1 VFVANP
7 NNPTGT
13 WNRKAELE
21 ALVAALPSNCL
32 LLLDEAYFEYA
43 DDPDYPNG
51 IELLRRGAPVIVT
64 RTFSKAYGLAGL
76 RAGYAIAAPEV
87 LDALHVI
94 REAFGMNLAAQ
105 AAAAAALDDVEHVR
119 RSLELNRTEKARL
132 AEALAKRGY
141 RVLPS
146 LTNFVAFDTRRSG
159 RDVFKKLLAHGVIV
173 RPLDP
178 SRLPSFLRVS
188 VGTGAENDAFLAAL
202 AAVDQGSGA

>member
-1 VFVANP
+1 MFVANP

-132 AEALAKRGY
+132 AEALAN

-178 SRLPSFLRVS
+178 TGLPSFLRVS
-188 VGTGAENDAFLAAL
+188 VGTRAENDAFLAAL
-202 AAVDQGSGA
+202 DAV

>member
-1 VFVANP
+1 
-7 NNPTGT
+7 
-13 WNRKAELE
+13 
-21 ALVAALPSNCL
+21 
-32 LLLDEAYFEYA
+32 
-43 DDPDYPNG
+43 
-51 IELLRRGAPVIVT
+51 VIVT

-132 AEALAKRGY
+132 AEALATRGY

-188 VGTGAENDAFLAAL
+188 VGTRAENDAFLAAL
-202 AAVDQGSGA
+202 DAV